1 MEFSPDIDLVQEIND
16 HTTSWRQGDIV
27 ELGAI
32 SWFALPR
39 LALTS
44 QSAAVNEE
52 ELSSIVAQTD
62 RLAIVSQTCDIV
74 RDCQQRPFLLLA
86 PIVELPEPVAGE
98 ARSGARPRYIP
109 IPGLGNNSF
118 ADLDTVVTS
127 EKSILLGFD
136 PKRGLVNERSQRQ
149 FGNSIARVFS
159 RFAFPDDLPR
169 TLNKMV
175 TRIKSKHARDSDE
188 GRVLEAIEEIRLT
201 GSPSWDANEIDVF
214 ILFSPATRSEA
225 SEVVPDE
232 KWDDFI
238 DSWIDK
244 AEPIG
249 VIRSVDGAMIPLDEL
264 TARQYID
271 SVPLDLDY
279 LSWT

>member
-1 MEFSPDIDLVQEIND
+1 
-16 HTTSWRQGDIV
+16 
-27 ELGAI
+27 
-32 SWFALPR
+32 
-39 LALTS
+39 
-44 QSAAVNEE
+44 
-52 ELSSIVAQTD
+52 
-62 RLAIVSQTCDIV
+62 
-74 RDCQQRPFLLLA
+74 
-86 PIVELPEPVAGE
+86 
-98 ARSGARPRYIP
+98 
-109 IPGLGNNSF
+109 
-118 ADLDTVVTS
+118 
-127 EKSILLGFD
+127 
-136 PKRGLVNERSQRQ
+136 
-149 FGNSIARVFS
+149 
-159 RFAFPDDLPR
+159 
-169 TLNKMV
+169 MV